1 MTVNQRQDADKDL
14 RVLIACCVAVVDAL
28 LVVGAVSH
36 GVIRH
41 IVQTSPF
48 WIGILLAARR
58 SPLTKWATLPCF
70 TFWLFTMVVIW
81 LFLLGWTH
89 MISGTFSPTEIAMTI
104 VVGVASAVGI
114 IRVIGTRSGAG
125 VWPATITALLIA
137 VMQLAVFRLSFLP
150 QIAHR

>member
-28 LVVGAVSH
+28 LVVGAISH

-48 WIGILLAARR
+48 SIGILLSARQ

-70 TFWLFTMVVIW
+70 AFWLFIMCVIW

-89 MISGTFSPTEIAMTI
+89 AISGTFSPTEIAMTI
-104 VVGVASAVGI
+104 IVGVASAVGI
-114 IRVIGTRSGAG
+114 IRAIGARNGAG
-125 VWPATITALLIA
+125 VWPATITTLLTA
-137 VMQLAVFRLSFLP
+137 VMQLVAFRLSFLP
-150 QIAHR
+150 QIAQR